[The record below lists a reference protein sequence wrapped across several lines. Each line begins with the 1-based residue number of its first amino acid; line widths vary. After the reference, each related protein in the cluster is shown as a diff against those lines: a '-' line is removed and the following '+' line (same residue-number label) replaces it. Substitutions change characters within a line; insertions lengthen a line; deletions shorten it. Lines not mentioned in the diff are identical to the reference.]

1 MNNFLSP
8 GLMFESIIEI
18 EANKLFLVLIEM
30 LHLIGNES
38 NGDFVHVDEEM
49 IFMVILIDKEI
60 HKVAF

>member
-1 MNNFLSP
+1 
-8 GLMFESIIEI
+8 MFESIIEI